1 MGRQLK
7 SLNPRLIE
15 FIENQKLFFVGTAR
29 SDGRVNISPKGMN
42 ALKVLGEN
50 KVIWLNLTGSGNETA
65 AHLLENDRMTIMF
78 CSFDE
83 TPLILRLYGKAKI
96 FHQRDVEFDDYIT
109 HFNLEHGARQIIELD
124 IDLVQTSCGF
134 GVPLMEF
141 VQERSILND
150 WSKEKSKEDLED
162 YWKKKN
168 SISLDGHE
176 TGIL

>member
-7 SLNPRLIE
+7 SLNPRLTT

-29 SDGRVNISPKGMN
+29 SDGRVNISPKGMD

-65 AHLLENDRMTIMF
+65 AHLLEHDRMTIMF

-96 FHQRDVEFDDYIT
+96 FHQRDMEFNDYKVL
-109 HFNLEHGARQIIELD
+109 FNLEHGVRQIIELD

-134 GVPLMEF
+134 GVPLMDF
-141 VQERSILND
+141 VQERSTLND
-150 WSKEKSKEDLED
+150 WAKEKSDEDLED

-168 SISLDGHE
+168 TISLDGHD
-176 TGIL
+176 TNIL